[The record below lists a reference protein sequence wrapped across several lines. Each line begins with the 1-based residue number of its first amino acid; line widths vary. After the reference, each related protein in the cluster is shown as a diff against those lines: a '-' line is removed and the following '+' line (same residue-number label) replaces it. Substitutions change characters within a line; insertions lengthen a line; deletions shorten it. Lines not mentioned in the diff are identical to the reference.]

1 MKSMTLAAA
10 AALLPLLLSNDAL
23 AQCEGCQNEA
33 KTRAGRSSVR
43 QDPAPAPAPKRRARG
58 ERGTRGEDRPQDGP
72 GARPP
77 REGEGGDGRESARK
91 RLKRRLL
98 KKYDANGNGRLD
110 PKELAKARKDGA
122 LPGRGGRGGAGPKE
136 RPEEGQRPGA
146 GGNDARKGRRQEEA
160 RRDRKGGTR
169 RDVPQGRGEQAPR
182 GRRG

>member
-1 MKSMTLAAA
+1 MKSMTLTAA
-10 AALLPLLLSNDAL
+10 AALLPLLLSTNAL
-23 AQCEGCQNEA
+23 AQCEGCQNETA
-33 KTRAGRSSVR
+33 ARSGRTTAR

-58 ERGTRGEDRPQDGP
+58 ERGTRGDDRPQDGP

-77 REGEGGDGRESARK
+77 RKGEGGDGRDAARK

-122 LPGRGGRGGAGPKE
+122 LPGRAGVGPQD
-136 RPEEGQRPGA
+136 RPDESQRPGA
-146 GGNDARKGRRQEEA
+146 GDDARKGRRRQEA
-160 RRDRKGGTR
+160 RRDRKNGTR
-169 RDVPQGRGEQAPR
+169 RDAPQSRGELAPS